1 MAGDG
6 LYELLGWI
14 SAVRARSMRN
24 KSELERR
31 TWRATGMAER
41 VQGVRYRLLGQL
53 MGEEEAASPIGRR
66 VTISRCRNGVSA
78 AGKDADRSGAAAVC
92 PGCGAR
98 GQAPVVTVRA
108 WARVASRTKRA
119 TLPARIRISPRQAA
133 LALLGKPN
141 QGERLRPRRC

>member
-1 MAGDG
+1 
-6 LYELLGWI
+6 
-14 SAVRARSMRN
+14 MRN

-31 TWRATGMAER
+31 TWWATGMVER
-41 VQGVRYRLLGQL
+41 VQGVRCRLLGQL

-66 VTISRCRNGVSA
+66 VTVSRCRNGVSA
-78 AGKDADRSGAAAVC
+78 AGMDRMRSGDAAVC
-92 PGCGAR
+92 SGCIAP

-108 WARVASRTKRA
+108 CAREASRTKRA
-119 TLPARIRISPRQAA
+119 TLPARSKMSPRQAA